1 MVNHHL
7 QLLKNAP
14 KSLSLLMF
22 GSQTASLHH
31 LVPRQTVVIP
41 IEILPVLG
49 GVIGMVI
56 LRFAAQITR

>member
-22 GSQTASLHH
+22 GSLTASLH
-31 LVPRQTVVIP
+31 
-41 IEILPVLG
+41 
-49 GVIGMVI
+49 
-56 LRFAAQITR
+56 